1 MVRNLFVD
9 LILGKDFLRK
19 QKSVTFH
26 FNGSEAPLNLSSVP
40 DASSLEAMKVQ
51 PPPLFSSMS
60 PQCKPIACKSR
71 RYTSSDTNFIQ
82 QETERLLSEGII
94 ELSVSPWRAQA
105 LVVADEKHKKRMVVD
120 YSQTVNVY
128 TELDAYPLPRIDDMV
143 RKISKYSVFSTVDLK
158 SAYHQVPLRADDK
171 PYTAFQSGGKLYQF
185 TRLPFGVTNGTAA
198 FQRTLDGI
206 IENEQLQDTFAYV
219 DSVTICSHS
228 QEEHDINLQRFL
240 ESATK
245 YNLIIS

>member
-1 MVRNLFVD
+1 MIDSGSATCFITRKAAKRMNFFIIPPACKQVSMADPSLTTTIVGEVVVDIALNGKLYVGQVVSVVRNLFVD

-105 LVVADEKHKKRMVVD
+105 SVLANEKHKKRMVVD

-128 TELDAYPLPRIDDMV
+128 TEVDAYPLLWIDDMV
-143 RKISKYSVFSTVDLK
+143 SKISTYSVFSTVDLK
-158 SAYHQVPLRADDK
+158 SVYHQVPLRADDK
-171 PYTAFQSGGKLYQF
+171 PYTAFQSGGKLY
-185 TRLPFGVTNGTAA
+185 
-198 FQRTLDGI
+198 
-206 IENEQLQDTFAYV
+206 
-219 DSVTICSHS
+219 
-228 QEEHDINLQRFL
+228 
-240 ESATK
+240 
-245 YNLIIS
+245 